1 MAHLVQMPGSAR
13 GVFVP
18 TERPQT
24 ANVLSQIANNQ
35 IGAGRIGQNPSTAA
49 SSNQQDNFYSSRGF
63 GELGSTKRDKEQST
77 KLQLLKNQADKE
89 ENSLSSE
96 EEERQNVLDQG
107 PNDRVQCPNCQQEML
122 FKELAAHTVQCYRNS
137 TKCKVCG
144 DIINKDKKKEH
155 LARWR
160 DQNQL
165 KNAIIEDKEE
175 QVS

>member
-1 MAHLVQMPGSAR
+1 
-13 GVFVP
+13 
-18 TERPQT
+18 
-24 ANVLSQIANNQ
+24 
-35 IGAGRIGQNPSTAA
+35 
-49 SSNQQDNFYSSRGF
+49 
-63 GELGSTKRDKEQST
+63 
-77 KLQLLKNQADKE
+77 
-89 ENSLSSE
+89 
-96 EEERQNVLDQG
+96 
-107 PNDRVQCPNCQQEML
+107 ML

-160 DQNQL
+160 DQTQL